1 MRAAFVLLL
10 GLVGCGREPG
20 LSPASGSA
28 RGGDEV
34 RILGEGF
41 VGHGALVVTFG
52 EAPARAVVIESDRL
66 IRVKA
71 PAVPQAGTVDVVLD
85 FADGTSIELPASF
98 SFEAGQGIV
107 IGPG

>member
-1 MRAAFVLLL
+1 V
-10 GLVGCGREPG
+10 
-20 LSPASGSA
+20 

-34 RILGEGF
+34 RIVGEGF
-41 VGHGALVVTFG
+41 AGHGALVVTFG
-52 EAPARAVVIESDRL
+52 GIPARAVVIESDRL

-71 PAVPQAGTVDVVLD
+71 PTAPQPGTIDVVLA

-98 SFEAGQGIV
+98 SFEAGQAVV